1 MGHLN
6 RMKRK
11 LSKSKKQQR
20 KRAKTRRRQ
29 RGGQAE
35 PKLWFISYGDANYE
49 AAKQRIRKEAEDMGC
64 FQGGIKIYGPEDLGA
79 DFNTGEVAKVLKEPR
94 GGGYWI
100 WKPYIIMKTLQTMN
114 PDDILLYADA
124 GCTLQTAGVPRLK
137 EYAKMISPD
146 TSKSV
151 LVMRLRDQVAKK
163 WITTEIFEHFGI
175 KMDDPIVGLNQVLG
189 GVNMFRKCPEAIQVV
204 QRWLDTAMKRPDL
217 FTDKYNEASKKT
229 NPDFIE
235 NRHDQSILTPIVQ
248 TPPSVSACLII
259 DEEIEKTSQP
269 VRPDEY
275 FADKPI
281 VASRKPSG

>member
-1 MGHLN
+1 MRRTHMRN
-6 RMKRK
+6 
-11 LSKSKKQQR
+11 KSKKQQR

-49 AAKQRIRKEAEDMGC
+49 AAKERIRKEAEDMGC

-100 WKPYIIMKTLQTMN
+100 WKPYVIMKALEMMDDN
-114 PDDILLYADA
+114 DILLYADS
-124 GCTLQTAGVPRLK
+124 GCTLQPAGLPRLK
-137 EYAKMISPD
+137 EYVNMISLD
-146 TSKSV
+146 TGKSV

-163 WITTEIFEHFGI
+163 WITTEILNYFGI
-175 KMDDPIVGLNQVLG
+175 QMDDPILDLNQIIG
-189 GVNMFRKCPEAIQVV
+189 GINMFRKCPESIQVV

-217 FTDKYNEASKKT
+217 FTDIHNEASKKT

-248 TPPSVSACLII
+248 TPPSASVCVII
-259 DEEIEKTSQP
+259 DEEIEKFTKP
-269 VRPDEY
+269 KPERPDE
-275 FADKPI
+275 FFDDKPI
-281 VASRKPSG
+281 LAARKSSG

>member
-1 MGHLN
+1 
-6 RMKRK
+6 MKRRYG
-11 LSKSKKQQR
+11 KSKKQQR

-64 FQGGIKIYGPEDLGA
+64 FQGGIKIYGPEDLGE

-94 GGGYWI
+94 GGGYWL
-100 WKPYIIMKTLQTMN
+100 WKPYIIMKTLEMMN

-163 WITTEIFEHFGI
+163 WITTEIFDHFNI
-175 KMDDPIVGLNQVLG
+175 KMDDPIAISNQVLATCG
-189 GVNMFRKCPEAIQVV
+189 MYRNCADGIQVV
-204 QRWLDTAMKRPDL
+204 KRWLDTAMKRPDL
-217 FTDKYNEASKKT
+217 FTYKYNEASKKT

-248 TPPSVSACLII
+248 TPPSVSACVII

-269 VRPDEY
+269 VRADEY